1 LYLAAYDNFV
11 TEKPTRTTA
20 TSTTY

>member
-11 TEKPTRTTA
+11 TEKPTKTTA